1 MPHRRGMLEWWDR
14 RMWVGGGAFSY
25 RQMRRGKADV
35 GCGVGG
41 RVTGKWDIILDVN
54 KWND

>member
-1 MPHRRGMLEWWDR
+1 MLEWWDR